1 MDLSS
6 DLAVED
12 TTADAVELNLVIGLT
27 LGQRE
32 NRDLPIIQAPFG
44 TGGSRITALA
54 VRVGSGHKEPSSDP
68 GPNLH

>member
-1 MDLSS
+1 MVGDVDGGEVGL
-6 DLAVED
+6 
-12 TTADAVELNLVIGLT
+12 DAVGGCVDGRVGSEAAG
-27 LGQRE
+27 
-32 NRDLPIIQAPFG
+32 LPIIQAPFG